1 MLTVSIIGGSG
12 YVGGELLRL
21 LLFHP
26 DVEVRQ
32 VTSERL
38 AGKPVTMAHPNLRG
52 LKQARELNFSAASQL
67 AACDLLFLALPHGD
81 AARRIAQLTQ
91 LAPKIIDCSAD
102 FRLRDSAS
110 YARWYGEQ
118 HPAPEWLDRFVYGL
132 PELERQAIRAASYVS
147 GVGCN
152 ATASNL
158 ALLPLVRAGLV
169 DTSRDVIIEVKVGS
183 SEGGAQSSDSSHHP
197 ERSGAVRS
205 FAPTG
210 HRHTAEILQATGLS
224 RVHLSITSVELVR
237 GALATAHAFA
247 PAGVSEK
254 DLWRAFRTAYS
265 QEPFVRIIRERQ
277 GTYRLPEP
285 KILAGSNYAD
295 VGFALDEES
304 GRIVSICAID
314 NLMKGAA
321 GTAVQCMNLMS
332 GYDETLGLAFPGLH
346 PV

>member
-1 MLTVSIIGGSG
+1 MTIRASIIGASG
-12 YVGGELLRL
+12 YVGGELARL

-26 DVEVRQ
+26 EVELAR

-38 AGKPVTMAHPNLRG
+38 AGKPFASSHPNLRG
-52 LKQARELNFSAASQL
+52 HTALQYVPIDKVEP
-67 AACDLLFLALPHGD
+67 CDVLFLALPHGE
-81 AARRIAQLTQ
+81 AARRIGQFAAI
-91 LAPKIIDCSAD
+91 APRIVDCSAD
-102 FRLRDSAS
+102 FRLRDSDA
-110 YARWYGEQ
+110 YARWYGEP
-118 HPAPEWLDRFVYGL
+118 HPAPAWLAKFVYGL
-132 PELERQAIRAASYVS
+132 PELHREEIRRASYVS

-152 ATASNL
+152 ATASSL
-158 ALLPLVRAGLV
+158 ALLPLAKAGLL
-169 DTSRDVIIEVKVGS
+169 DPAHDVVVEVKVGS

-210 HRHTAEILQATGLS
+210 HRHTAEVVQELGLA

-237 GALATAHAFA
+237 GALATAHIF
-247 PAGVSEK
+247 PRQPLVEK
-254 DLWRAFRTAYS
+254 DLWRAYRAAFS
-265 QEPFVRIIRERQ
+265 GEPFVRIVRERQ

-295 VGFALDEES
+295 VGFALDEAT
-304 GRIVSICAID
+304 GRVVSVCAID

-321 GTAVQCMNLMS
+321 GTAVQCMNLM
-332 GYDETLGLAFPGLH
+332 LGFEERMGLGFPGLH

>member
-1 MLTVSIIGGSG
+1 MIRVSIIGGSG

-26 DVEVRQ
+26 HAQVVQ

-38 AGKPVTMAHPNLRG
+38 AGKPVTSSHPNLRG
-52 LKQARELNFSAASQL
+52 LRAARELMYTGAAQL
-67 AACDLLFLALPHGD
+67 QPCDLLFLALPHGE
-81 AARRIAQLTQ
+81 AARRIGAFAQ

-102 FRLRDSAS
+102 FRLRDAAA
-110 YARWYGEQ
+110 YRRWYGEE
-118 HPAPEWLDRFVYGL
+118 HPAPEWLARFVYGL
-132 PELERQAIRAASYVS
+132 PELERAAIRGASYVS

-152 ATASNL
+152 ATAANL

-169 DTSRDVIIEVKVGS
+169 DGRRDVVVEVKVGS

-197 ERSGAVRS
+197 ERAGVVRS

-210 HRHTAEILQATGLS
+210 HRPTAETQQALGLE

-247 PAGVSEK
+247 PGPVAEK
-254 DLWRAFRTAYS
+254 DLWRAYRAAYG
-265 QEPFVRIIRERQ
+265 QEPFVRVVREKS
-277 GTYRLPEP
+277 GAYRLPEP

-295 VGFALDEES
+295 VGFALDEAS

-321 GTAVQCMNLMS
+321 GTAVQCMNLMCGLEETS
-332 GYDETLGLAFPGLH
+332 GLEFPGLH
-346 PV
+346 PI

>member
-1 MLTVSIIGGSG
+1 VVRVSIIGASG
-12 YVGGELLRL
+12 YVGGELARL

-26 DVEVRQ
+26 EVDLAQ

-38 AGKPVTMAHPNLRG
+38 AGKPFTSAHPNLRG
-52 LKQARELNFSAASQL
+52 HIALQFVPASKVEP
-67 AACDLLFLALPHGD
+67 CDLLFLALPHGEASGKIEQF
-81 AARRIAQLTQ
+81 AA
-91 LAPKIIDCSAD
+91 LAPRIVDCSAD
-102 FRLRDSAS
+102 FRLRDADA
-110 YARWYGEQ
+110 YARWYGRA
-118 HPAPEWLDRFVYGL
+118 HPAPEWLAKFVYGL
-132 PELERQAIRAASYVS
+132 PELHREQIRSASYVS

-158 ALLPLVRAGLV
+158 ALLPLVRAGLL
-169 DTSRDVIIEVKVGS
+169 DPARDVVVEVKVGS

-210 HRHTAEILQATGLS
+210 HRHSAEIAQATGLEQ
-224 RVHLSITSVELVR
+224 VHLSITSVELVR
-237 GALATAHAFA
+237 GALATAHVF
-247 PAGVSEK
+247 PRQPLSEK
-254 DLWRAFRTAYS
+254 DLWRAYRAAYS
-265 QEPFVRIIRERQ
+265 GEPFVRIVRERQ

-295 VGFALDEES
+295 VGFALDES
-304 GRIVSICAID
+304 TGRVVSICAID

-332 GYDETLGLAFPGLH
+332 GFDERAGLGFPGLH